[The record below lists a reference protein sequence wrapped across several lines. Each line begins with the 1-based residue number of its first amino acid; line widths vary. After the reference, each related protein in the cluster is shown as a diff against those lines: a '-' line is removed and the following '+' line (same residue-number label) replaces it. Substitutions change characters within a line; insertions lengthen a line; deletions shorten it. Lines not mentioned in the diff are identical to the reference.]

1 MHTFHSQQWLP
12 LPAELVFAF
21 FANPANLPRL
31 MPSWQQARIVKA
43 IIVPPPRPLKTSAL
57 TDVFSTL
64 AAGAG
69 TRLTLSF
76 RPFPFSPVRLRWEAE
91 IDSFVWNAHFSDI
104 QLRGPFAKWHHT
116 PQNHSRDSHRRIR
129 RGHPGTLIEDEVQYQ
144 LPLGKFGNLAHPL
157 IARQLRRTF
166 EFRHRRTR
174 ELL

>member
-1 MHTFHSQQWLP
+1 
-12 LPAELVFAF
+12 
-21 FANPANLPRL
+21 

-57 TDVFSTL
+57 SDVFYTL
-64 AAGAG
+64 AAGKG

-91 IDSFVWNAHFSDI
+91 IDSFVWNDHFSDN

-116 PQNHSRDSHRRIR
+116 HKITPETGIDESGAAIL
-129 RGHPGTLIEDEVQYQ
+129 GTLIEDEVQYQ